1 MSEETEEAEKPVP
14 RATTITWAKMVGYDR
29 AKRGWGET
37 GLDCGQCIHFDPKR
51 GNKALGR
58 NIGGCNLHS
67 FIPYT
72 SNNNICDMIEKK

>member
-1 MSEETEEAEKPVP
+1 MTEEVEEAEKPVP

-29 AKRGWGET
+29 AKRGWGDQ
-37 GLDCGQCIHFDPKR
+37 GLDCGHCIHFDLKK

-72 SNNNICDMIEKK
+72 TNNNICDMIEKK